1 MRNDC
6 IEALN
11 AGAGREVGYEEAD
24 ALFSKLQAHERV
36 IANERPDLSARDVS
50 VMAAQRVGEELK
62 AAAFVQRRNALINA
76 TIRAERVQWVKN
88 QFGARPAEG
97 LEALLVGVNR
107 AKQGARNSVMS
118 VQKTLRDKVL
128 SGFVHDLE
136 TIGATK
142 VFASGTMDRD
152 VARAL
157 WAIGR
162 DNEAEL
168 TRGLA
173 PLATD
178 IAKVINKWQEWTRN
192 AANDA
197 GAWIGKEAGYIVR
210 QSHDMLRVRDAG
222 FDSWR
227 DMAMRTFDIPR
238 MVAETGEQNVDKLL
252 RGIYDNVAS
261 GDHMKAIPRVEEQ
274 PFTGPGNLAKK
285 LSESRVVHFR
295 DADSWFDYNQQFG
308 ARSLREAVAAGLD
321 RGTQQIGLLRQLGP
335 NPKAMMD
342 SIAQQLVAD
351 AKDAGEFSKID
362 GIKDSRNKLETY
374 MKAVD
379 GSMSIPGNAL
389 WARRGANIRAWQSL
403 AKLGGMIMSQF
414 NDIAAYGSEA
424 KYQGRSFLQ
433 GMGESMAGLGAGLKS
448 DEKRDL
454 LASLGVFFESSL
466 GEIARTGS
474 FEDAGSL
481 TRAQRVFFR
490 LNLGEWW
497 SEKMRAAAAMGMSH
511 HMALQ
516 AEKGW
521 EALAPE
527 YQRVLSLYGV
537 DSAKWDVVRASAQK
551 QIDGRA
557 YIAPDTISDPQIA
570 DQIQTYLND
579 RTGFFQLEPDAK
591 TRAIMLQGTQPG
603 TFLGEFMRFLTQF
616 KSFTGAYLQKIFGR
630 ELYGRGYEG
639 TNPFGALKAG
649 NGEALGIAN
658 IVLWSTLFGY
668 GSMVAKDLVKGKTPR
683 LPDGNASNDGKIFVA
698 ALAQGGGM
706 GLMGDFMFGDANRFG
721 GGMLSSLAGPTA
733 GAANDIVNLY
743 TSMRDDAIAGNLK
756 AGKVGAD
763 ALRVALNNTPFV
775 NLFYTRL
782 ALDYL
787 LFYRMQEWMNPGY
800 LSRMEQKVRTQNNQE
815 FLLPP
820 SSVIR

>member
-1 MRNDC
+1 VTDPLADPYKTLQVDSEAEDEVIGAAYRRLARKYHPDASGGSDPGAATRMA
-6 IEALN
+6 ALN
-11 AGAGREVGYEEAD
+11 AA
-24 ALFSKLQAHERV
+24 F
-36 IANERPDLSARDVS
+36 
-50 VMAAQRVGEELK
+50 ELIGDPVRR
-62 AAAFVQRRNALINA
+62 AAF
-76 TIRAERVQWVKN
+76 
-88 QFGARPAEG
+88 
-97 LEALLVGVNR
+97 
-107 AKQGARNSVMS
+107 
-118 VQKTLRDKVL
+118 
-128 SGFVHDLE
+128 
-136 TIGATK
+136 
-142 VFASGTMDRD
+142 DRD
-152 VARAL
+152 RA
-157 WAIGR
+157 
-162 DNEAEL
+162 
-168 TRGLA
+168 
-173 PLATD
+173 
-178 IAKVINKWQEWTRN
+178 
-192 AANDA
+192 
-197 GAWIGKEAGYIVR
+197 
-210 QSHDMLRVRDAG
+210 
-222 FDSWR
+222 
-227 DMAMRTFDIPR
+227 
-238 MVAETGEQNVDKLL
+238 
-252 RGIYDNVAS
+252 
-261 GDHMKAIPRVEEQ
+261 
-274 PFTGPGNLAKK
+274 
-285 LSESRVVHFR
+285 
-295 DADSWFDYNQQFG
+295 
-308 ARSLREAVAAGLD
+308 LREALSRRASDAPPAATAPPSAGSPGPRPPETVSRDWTSGRSSVGGGYDASMYRPDGEGAAGPPPGD
-321 RGTQQIGLLRQLGP
+321 P
-335 NPKAMMD
+335 
-342 SIAQQLVAD
+342 S
-351 AKDAGEFSKID
+351 
-362 GIKDSRNKLETY
+362 
-374 MKAVD
+374 
-379 GSMSIPGNAL
+379 GSVL
-389 WARRGANIRAWQSL
+389 T
-403 AKLGGMIMSQF
+403 F
-414 NDIAAYGSEA
+414 
-424 KYQGRSFLQ
+424 GRYV
-433 GMGESMAGLGAGLKS
+433 GW
-448 DEKRDL
+448 
-454 LASLGVFFESSL
+454 SL